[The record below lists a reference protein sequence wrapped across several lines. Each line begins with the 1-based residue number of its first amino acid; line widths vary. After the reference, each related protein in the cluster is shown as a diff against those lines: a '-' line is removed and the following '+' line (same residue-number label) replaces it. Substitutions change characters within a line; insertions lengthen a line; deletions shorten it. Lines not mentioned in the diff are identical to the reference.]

1 MKIEDML
8 TNEEIAEAWGQ
19 TPHNIRKTYVHK
31 NVTRLPI
38 IVIGILFT
46 REKVTPREIE
56 EALIF
61 IKAKREYARS
71 KRAKKNTTR

>member
-8 TNEEIAEAWGQ
+8 TTEEIAEAWGQ

-38 IVIGILFT
+38 IIIGILFH
-46 REKVTPREIE
+46 RERVTPREIE
-56 EALIF
+56 EAIVI
-61 IKAKREYARS
+61 IKAKREHARS
-71 KRAKKNTTR
+71 KRAKTKLSG